1 MIGRAVSTTSPE
13 DAILSMLEWSRRSNN
28 PVGELRDAAKVLALN
43 PGVDRAYIER
53 WAKKRGVL
61 DSWKA
66 ISAEAWGQ
74 TPSHPFACEG
84 V

>member
-1 MIGRAVSTTSPE
+1 MIGRVVSTTSPE

-28 PVGELRDAAKVLALN
+28 SVGELRDAANVLALN

-66 ISAEAWGQ
+66 ISRRTDVE
-74 TPSHPFACEG
+74 S
-84 V
+84 

>member
-13 DAILSMLEWSRRSNN
+13 DAILSMLEWSRRSDYA
-28 PVGELRDAAKVLALN
+28 VGELRDAAKVLALN

-53 WAKKRGVL
+53 WAKRRGVL

-66 ISAEAWGQ
+66 ICRPADIES
-74 TPSHPFACEG
+74 
-84 V
+84 